1 MVALRS
7 YAVSRSFRLRENPM
21 RTRCQFHK
29 LTLALL
35 LLTAVPSADA
45 YPQKSTASYTVT
57 DLGGLPGLSYEYSTA
72 MAINDAGEIVGSS
85 YTVGPDGPV
94 NHAVVWAKD
103 GAGNYVITDLGI
115 AGWAGGINSH
125 GDIAAE
131 NYLIEPVIINVSPVW
146 YQDLN
151 GDGVNDL
158 QTPFGTYVTARAIS
172 DNVQIVAG
180 PDLVQFDAA
189 GTESMTTLPNG
200 GYGYAIN
207 DYGEVAGY
215 DNTLQATIWQV
226 DAQGKVQDT
235 YPLAPLPDYRTSNAL
250 GIDALGQAVGE
261 SSYTDHRK
269 VYMHATLWRDPTAPP
284 TDLGVLVKGGTS
296 QAWGV
301 NSVNGVTVVVGTA
314 SVSGGQSAFVWTNG
328 MMTDLNKLI
337 TVAGI
342 NLQSANAV
350 NSHGQIAG
358 FAHVTVGGNVETHAV
373 LLTPN

>member
-1 MVALRS
+1 
-7 YAVSRSFRLRENPM
+7 M
-21 RTRCQFHK
+21 RTCRHFHK
-29 LTLALL
+29 LIPALL
-35 LLTAVPSADA
+35 LLAAVPGADA
-45 YPQKSTASYTVT
+45 YPQKSTAAYTVT

-85 YTVGPDGPV
+85 FTAGPNGPV
-94 NHAVVWAKD
+94 NHAVAWAKNA
-103 GAGNYVITDLGI
+103 AGKYVITDLGI

-131 NYLIEPVIINVSPVW
+131 NYLIEPVVVNGNPVW

-158 QTPFGTYVTARAIS
+158 QTQFGTSITARAIS
-172 DNVQIVAG
+172 DNVQIVVG

-200 GYGYAIN
+200 GYGNAIN
-207 DYGEVAGY
+207 EYGEVAGL

-235 YPLAPLPDYRTSNAL
+235 YPLAPLPGCRTSNAL

-269 VYMHATLWRDPTAPP
+269 AYMHATLWQDPTAPP
-284 TDLGVLVKGGTS
+284 TDLGVLAKGGTS

-301 NSVNGVTVVVGTA
+301 NSVNGATVVVGTA

-328 MMTDLNKLI
+328 VMTDLNQLI

-350 NSHGQIAG
+350 NSHGQIVG
-358 FAHVTVGGNVETHAV
+358 FAHVTVGRNVETHAV